1 MTREINNKIKVVLFR
16 STGVLI
22 AVISLFSSPV
32 YGQKDTV
39 KNFKNTIRFNLSNPV
54 LFDWKFNIIGY
65 ERVINNRQT
74 ASISIGRTHLGG
86 FSFLS
91 DSLGIEDQFNDKGF
105 NFSLEYRFYLQKENK
120 HSAPRGVY
128 IGPYY
133 GFNTFSRDLVW
144 DMSTSTYNGQITTG
158 YNITANLIGCQLGYQ
173 FIFWDRLSLDLVLM
187 GPGLWNF
194 KFKSHF
200 STNLPPEDEELL
212 LEQLNELLKEK
223 LPQANFVFTGDGM
236 EAKKSYSTS
245 TMGLRYM
252 VNIGFRF

>member
-1 MTREINNKIKVVLFR
+1 MFKFLSLLIIINGL
-16 STGVLI
+16 
-22 AVISLFSSPV
+22 SLQIG
-32 YGQKDTV
+32 YGQEDTV
-39 KNFKNTIRFNLSNPV
+39 KNFKNTIRFNISNPV

-74 ASISIGRTHLGG
+74 ASVNIGRTSLGG

-91 DSLGIEDQFNDKGF
+91 DSLELKDQFNDKGF

-120 HSAPRGVY
+120 HHAPRGVY

-144 DMSTSTYNGQITTG
+144 DINTDTFGGQVTTG
-158 YNITANLIGCQLGYQ
+158 YNITANLLGCQLGYQ
-173 FIFWDRLSLDLVLM
+173 FVLWNRLSLDLVLM

-200 STNLPPEDEELL
+200 STSLSAEDQELL
-212 LEQLNELLKEK
+212 IQQINELLKEK
-223 LPQANFVFTGDGM
+223 FPQSNFIFSGDGM
-236 EAKKSYSTS
+236 EAKETYSTS